1 MDEFALLIGQ
11 LEAGDGQGDE
21 ALLLEVEAVLGAGGE
36 NFIEGELG
44 EDGEAGPGVQLDGE
58 GVHRDG
64 VNSAGLGGASYSRTM
79 I

>member
-1 MDEFALLIGQ
+1 MDELPLLICQ

-21 ALLLEVEAVLGAGGE
+21 ALLLEVEADLGAGGDH
-36 NFIEGELG
+36 FIEGELG

-64 VNSAGLGGASYSRTM
+64 VNSAGLGGSS
-79 I
+79 